1 MAGVSALAHAARM
14 LSEAAPVAV
23 EAPAAASASGG
34 FDVSGYVEKAT
45 DFAQGLPEMAED
57 LPAKATAWA
66 QGLPDQATE
75 FAQELPDKAT
85 AFVQSLPDKAVIAK
99 EKFDAIDFCSVSSSI
114 NTIIEDL
121 TVALGGV
128 QYEKMH
134 EHMFAATAAATTLML
149 VGGALLLAPVIF
161 GRDWMTPVK
170 VILAFFFGL
179 VGSGMLLQKVT
190 RVRKLSTVT
199 THFSTAFLTAFL

>member
-1 MAGVSALAHAARM
+1 MPKNHMAGASAFAHSMRM
-14 LSEAAPVAV
+14 LSEAAPAAV
-23 EAPAAASASGG
+23 ESVAAPAPTATSESGG

-45 DFAQGLPEMAED
+45 DFAQGLPELVEE

-75 FAQELPDKAT
+75 FAQDLPDKAT
-85 AFVQSLPDKAVIAK
+85 AFVQSLPEKAAVAK
-99 EKFDAIDFCSVSSSI
+99 EKFDAIDFCSISSSI

-121 TVALGGV
+121 TVALSGV

-134 EHMFAATAAATTLML
+134 EHIFAATAAATTLML

-161 GRDWMTPVK
+161 GRDWMSPVK

-190 RVRKLSTVT
+190 RAHGVE
-199 THFSTAFLTAFL
+199 A